1 MKRISA
7 TILLSLGLIFGSIIA
22 LAGPA
27 GAQTVSRPDCYPGA
41 HHPGSGVCTASI
53 KHIAVPDGPSTI
65 KHSTVPTTVAPAT
78 PVLVDSQPVSS
89 SSLAFTGIDV
99 AGVAGAGVI
108 LVGGGLILVRVTRRR
123 RIS

>member
-27 GAQTVSRPDCYPGA
+27 GAQTTSHPDCYPGA
-41 HHPGSGVCTASI
+41 HHPSSGFCTASV
-53 KHIAVPDGPSTI
+53 KHFAVPDGPSTV
-65 KHSTVPTTVAPAT
+65 KHATVPTTAPPAT
-78 PVLVDSQPVSS
+78 PVLVDSQPVAS

-99 AGVAGAGVI
+99 AGVAGAGVV
-108 LVGGGLILVRVTRRR
+108 LVGGGLVLVRVTRRR
-123 RIS
+123 RVS